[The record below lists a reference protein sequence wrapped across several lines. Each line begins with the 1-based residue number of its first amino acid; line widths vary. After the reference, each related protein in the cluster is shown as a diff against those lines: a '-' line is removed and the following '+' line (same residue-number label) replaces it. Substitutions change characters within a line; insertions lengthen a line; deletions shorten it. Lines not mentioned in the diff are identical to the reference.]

1 MSLGEDKLNANERR
15 RLEALA
21 QAVNISITLGTFEDT
36 VSILKRAMQFDKF
49 LKTGNIVN
57 IVDED

>member
-1 MSLGEDKLNANERR
+1 MSLGEDKLSAPERR